1 MTNNTTTG
9 GSAGKPAIL
18 CLHGGGTNEA
28 IFQIQTMRI
37 QNALTPY
44 FQFVFL
50 SAPFESAPGPD
61 VLPVF
66 EGCGPYFRWVPETS
80 SSSSSSSAA
89 QEEMP
94 IETKKLLN
102 RIAQEQR
109 AKDGRGFV
117 GVLGFSQ
124 GARLAAGLL
133 LEQQQLGGTGGGLDC
148 GEFAFGIL
156 CNGVCP
162 PLTSS
167 ASAHTQKIKIK
178 IPTLHVIGLEDPW
191 REESRKLMTD
201 YCDPKY
207 AVCLQFGVGHR
218 FPVLKDDTEK
228 VAKEI
233 LRLHGETLGRNLVN

>member
-37 QNALTPY
+37 QNALSPY
-44 FQFVFL
+44 FTFVFL

-66 EGCGPYFRWVPETS
+66 EGCGPYFRWVAETS
-80 SSSSSSSAA
+80 SSASSSAA

-94 IETKKLLN
+94 VETKKLLN
-102 RIAQEQR
+102 RIASEQR
-109 AKDGRGFV
+109 VKDGRGFV

-133 LEQQQLGGTGGGLDC
+133 LEQQQQLGTGGGLDC

-162 PLTSS
+162 PLTSV
-167 ASAHTQKIKIK
+167 AHTQKIKIK

-218 FPVLKDDTEK
+218 FPVLKEDTEK

-233 LRLHGETLGRNLVN
+233 LRLHGETLGRDLLN